1 MRNIESRPGKWNWRA
16 LLGGVFL
23 GFYASA
29 PAYAAFTPTTAPLL
43 SSAAVTPNVMLMVDN
58 SGSMNNLIRLANFD
72 QSVVRAQIYYCST
85 DDSCT
90 TTTTPVMT
98 DDGALFNTLKEGDC
112 PNGYYGFSKTSRYKS
127 SNTAADYCLKFPD
140 PVGNEGT
147 RIGVRYIAYLMA
159 MLGNSSG
166 KITKN
171 FTDGSIPSDYRMN
184 VAKNVSAAL
193 ITANRGLRIGL
204 TVFNSSNSSISS
216 TDRGPGG
223 TVRYGISDLQAT
235 DDTKAADAN
244 SNYNNLISAIKAL
257 YGTTSTPLAE
267 TYYEITRYFRGMY
280 GYSGYHTAAAR
291 PSYTSPIQYRCQRN
305 FGVVITDGLPAY
317 DRTFPKPPFSST
329 DLNADPDVAGSSNGW
344 PNWDNVSNDGNDPNG
359 DDEGDT
365 LYLDDIAKFAYDI
378 DLRNISKGTAKGS
391 PDGSSTKDEAG
402 KSWDATDFPKQNL
415 YTYTVGFTA
424 ANQMLSDAASYG
436 HGKYYQATDSATL
449 TAVLTQALNEISSK
463 AGSGGGGTT
472 ISSTTYNSNYYY
484 QSLYDPTDWSGTI
497 RAFAFGSDG
506 SLDTNG
512 TPTWTTDDRMAAGT
526 TSGTFQSWNT
536 TTNSRIAL
544 AFANFSPA
552 QQATLTSSLSSLSTR
567 NSTGATLTGVDLIE
581 WTKGTNKTGL
591 KARTKLLGDV
601 IDSPVVLASATT
613 QTASDLTGDTTYSA
627 YLTTKAKG
635 MTTSILVNANDGLTN
650 VLEASSGK
658 RRYGYL
664 PSTTLPNLYMVE
676 DPTYVDG
683 TSHRFLNDGPLAVYD
698 AQVGGANSAW
708 KTIAYGGTGGAAKAF
723 YAFQLFDASAGDSF
737 NALWEIRA
745 PDTAS
750 TSNSFNDLGYAYAK
764 PEVARLPDGT
774 WAAFIA
780 NGYGS
785 NSGVAA
791 LYVVNAITGAL
802 IKKIVVDSTETDNG
816 LSSVEL
822 TVNASNVVQAAY
834 GGDLKGRMWKFDLSS
849 TSTSSWGLAFSGK
862 PLFTAPGG
870 SNQPITAQPLVVA
883 NTTSGYTVYFG
894 TGKFLETTDKTTAAT
909 QGFYA
914 IWDAS
919 GGTGNFTVANLQA
932 QSITGTFS
940 GTGGTYLTVSQNSVD
955 YTTKKGWYLPLA
967 YNNTMIGERVIY
979 QPTYTRGR
987 IVFTTAGVDTTDP
1000 CASQGFGRLIE
1011 LEASSGKMLNYAVI
1025 DTNGDGVVNSDDA
1038 ISAGMN
1044 FLSGIPTLNAVVSD
1058 TGSSSSTADTK
1069 VVNTSDAKVTTIKE
1083 LGGSGGARRIMW
1095 RQIQ

>member
-43 SSAAVTPNVMLMVDN
+43 SSAAVTPNVMLLVDN
-58 SGSMNNLIRLANFD
+58 SGSMNNVIRPTAFD
-72 QSVVRAQIYYCST
+72 ETLSRAPLYTCTRDSNCDNIAAQDMDNGNLLLSGLYRGGCS
-85 DDSCT
+85 S
-90 TTTTPVMT
+90 
-98 DDGALFNTLKEGDC
+98 
-112 PNGYYGFSKTSRYKS
+112 GYYGFYRYTSNNSGGRV
-127 SNTAADYCLKFPD
+127 CLKLPD

-147 RIGVRYIAYLMA
+147 RYSSRYLSYLIGLLSTSA
-159 MLGNSSG
+159 S
-166 KITKN
+166 TKDY
-171 FTDGSIPSDYRMN
+171 TDGSIPTDYRIN
-184 VAKNVSAAL
+184 VARTVATAL
-193 ITANRGLRIGL
+193 VQSNRSLRMGLA
-204 TVFNSSNSSISS
+204 TFNAPTNA
-216 TDRGPGG
+216 DRGPGG
-223 TVRYGISDLQAT
+223 NISRAIADLQAT
-235 DDTKAADAN
+235 SNTTSSQATT
-244 SNYNNLISAIKAL
+244 NYNNLLSSITGLGAVAN
-257 YGTTSTPLAE
+257 TPLAE
-267 TYYEITRYFRGMY
+267 SYYEVTRYYRGLAPY
-280 GYSGYHTAAAR
+280 YNSS
-291 PSYTSPIQYRCQRN
+291 PSTYTSPIQYRCQRN
-305 FGVVITDGLPAY
+305 FGVVITDGLPTL
-317 DRTFPKPPFSST
+317 DRTFPTNDPAATST
-329 DLNADPDVAGSSNGW
+329 NNL
-344 PNWDNVSNDGNDPNG
+344 PNWDNVANDGNNLNG
-359 DDEGDT
+359 DAEGDT
-365 LYLDDIAKFAYDI
+365 LYLDDIAKFGYDI
-378 DLRNISKGTAKGS
+378 DMRSSGTDA
-391 PDGSSTKDEAG
+391 AG
-402 KSWDATDFPKQNL
+402 KSWDASDFTKQNMF
-415 YTYTVGFTA
+415 TYTVGFA
-424 ANQMLSDAASYG
+424 VANQMLSAAASYG
-436 HGKYYQATDSATL
+436 KGKYYQATDSATL
-449 TAVLTQALNEISSK
+449 TAALTQALNEISSK

-472 ISSTTYNSNYYY
+472 TSSVTYNSNYYY

-497 RAFAFGSDG
+497 RAFAFASDG
-506 SLDTNG
+506 TLDTSG
-512 TPTWTTDDRMAAGT
+512 TPAWTTNTTMAAGT
-526 TSGTFQSWNT
+526 TGGTFQSWNT
-536 TTNSRIAL
+536 TTNLRIAL

-567 NSTGATLTGVDLIE
+567 STTGATLTGVDLIE

-591 KARTKLLGDV
+591 KTRTRLLGDV
-601 IDSPVVLASATT
+601 INSPVVLASATT
-613 QTASDLTGDTTYSA
+613 QTAADLTGDTSYSA
-627 YLTTKAKG
+627 YLATKAKG
-635 MTTSILVNANDGLTN
+635 MTNSILVNANDGLTN

-664 PSTTLPNLYMVE
+664 PSTTLPSLYMVE
-676 DPTYVDG
+676 DPNYVDG

-894 TGKFLETTDKTTAAT
+894 TGKFLETADKTTT
-909 QGFYA
+909 DTEGFYA
-914 IWDAS
+914 VWDAS

>member
-1 MRNIESRPGKWNWRA
+1 MRNTESRPGKWNWRA
-16 LLGGVFL
+16 LLGGVLL

-43 SSAAVTPNVMLMVDN
+43 SSAAVTPNVMLMVDD
-58 SGSMNNLIRLANFD
+58 SGSMENIIRATAFN
-72 QSVVRAQIYYCST
+72 QAVSRPQIYFCAADKDRYADCST
-85 DDSCT
+85 TS
-90 TTTTPVMT
+90 TPSMT
-98 DDGALFNTLKEGDC
+98 DENVSLSELYQGDC
-112 PNGYYGFSKTSRYKS
+112 ASGYYGFSTSSR
-127 SNTAADYCLKFPD
+127 SNAKNTVADYCLKLPD
-140 PVGNEGT
+140 PVGNRGT
-147 RIGVRYIAYLMA
+147 RYSARYLAYLISLA
-159 MLGNSSG
+159 GSQT
-166 KITKN
+166 TKD
-171 FTDGSIPSDYRMN
+171 FTTGLIPTDYRMN
-184 VAKNVSAAL
+184 VARTVAASL
-193 ITANRGLRIGL
+193 VTANRGLRIGL
-204 TVFNSSNSSISS
+204 ATFNPATTSN
-216 TDRGPGG
+216 PGNG
-223 TVRYGISDLQAT
+223 GYIVKEISDLQARGET
-235 DDTKAADAN
+235 TTQIAN
-244 SNYNNLISAIKAL
+244 SNYTGLISAINGL
-257 YGTTSTPLAE
+257 DSVSNTPLAE
-267 TYYEITRYFRGMY
+267 TYYEITRYFRGLSSAY
-280 GYSGYHTAAAR
+280 NDKVT
-291 PSYTSPIQYRCQRN
+291 YTSPIQYRCQRN
-305 FGVVITDGLPAY
+305 VGVVVTDGLPTY
-317 DRTFPKPPFSST
+317 DRTFPGS
-329 DLNADPDVAGSSNGW
+329 DPAVTEGTPKL
-344 PNWDNVSNDGNDPNG
+344 PNWDGNSADDGANLSG
-359 DDEGDT
+359 DAEGDT
-365 LYLDDIAKFAYDI
+365 LYLDDLAKFAYDI
-378 DLRNISKGTAKGS
+378 DMRTGT
-391 PDGSSTKDEAG
+391 DTKDAAK
-402 KSWDATDFPKQNL
+402 KSWDDTDFKKQNL
-415 YTYTVGFTA
+415 YTYTVGFAA
-424 ANQMLSDAASYG
+424 ANQMLSQAASYG
-436 HGKYYQATDSATL
+436 KGKYYQAADSATL
-449 TAVLTQALNEISSK
+449 TAALSQALNEISSK

-472 ISSTTYNSNYYY
+472 TSSVTYNANYYY
-484 QSLYDPTDWSGTI
+484 QSLYNPTDWSGTI
-497 RAFAFGSDG
+497 RAYAFASDG
-506 SLDTNG
+506 TLNTSG
-512 TPTWTTDDRMAAGT
+512 TPAWTTNDTMKVG
-526 TSGTFQSWNT
+526 SINGTFQSWNT
-536 TTNSRIAL
+536 TTNLPITL
-544 AFANFSPA
+544 AFANFSPG

-567 NSTGATLTGVDLIE
+567 STTGATLTGVDLIE
-581 WTKGTNKTGL
+581 WTKGTNKSGL
-591 KARTKLLGDV
+591 KTRTLLLGDV
-601 IDSPVVLASATT
+601 INSPVVLASATT
-613 QTASDLTGDTTYSA
+613 QTAADLTGDTSYSA
-627 YLTTKAKG
+627 YLSTKASK
-635 MTTSILVNANDGLTN
+635 MTNSILVNANDGFTN
-650 VLEASSGK
+650 VLEASSGR

-664 PSTTLPNLYMVE
+664 PSTTLPSLYMVE
-676 DPTYVDG
+676 DPNYVDG

-849 TSTSSWGLAFSGK
+849 TSTSSWGLAFSGR

-870 SNQPITAQPLVVA
+870 SSQPITAQPLVVP

-894 TGKFLETTDKTTAAT
+894 TGKFLETADKATTAT

-914 IWDAS
+914 VWDAS
-919 GGTGNFTVANLQA
+919 GGTGNFTLGNLQA

-955 YTTKKGWYLPLA
+955 YTTKKGWYLPLS
-967 YNNTMIGERVIY
+967 YNSTMIGERVIY

-987 IVFTTAGVDTTDP
+987 IVFTTAGVDTSDP

-1044 FLSGIPTLNAVVSD
+1044 FMSGIPTLNAVVSD